1 MRCSCPKCGTYMIQ
15 AESLRLGCVC
25 PECGTHCSDCLGTD
39 TVIGEKVNNLQWSV
53 GGGLGLEFNVSGRFG
68 IFAEPSVKYYFDCGQ
83 PKSIRTD
90 KPFQM
95 VLRLGVRFEL

>member
-1 MRCSCPKCGTYMIQ
+1 MGTE
-15 AESLRLGCVC
+15 AEYAVYNKYRL
-25 PECGTHCSDCLGTD
+25 LGTD